1 MEKYKCSNRNFVKD
15 IKNEQLRK
23 DSTRNTLALVIY
35 LHEELDLPS
44 NYHFLVGSDFD
55 PSAPS
60 TSVSL
65 QL

>member
-1 MEKYKCSNRNFVKD
+1 MEKRKCSKRNFVKNV
-15 IKNEQLRK
+15 KNEQLRK
-23 DSTRNTLALVIY
+23 VSTRNTLALVIY

-44 NYHFLVGSDFD
+44 NYHFPVGSDFD

-60 TSVSL
+60 TSLSL